1 MEELSAGATPAPYIN
16 PMRAK
21 ELVRQQQPYE
31 GQMGQLR
38 TPCAWPMD
46 SLTQGYHRK
55 NAPAASSLG
64 PYKKKQASRVH
75 HTRCSCTWL
84 LSFLAE
90 PTLAFPAENI
100 RWPARL

>member
-31 GQMGQLR
+31 GQMGQLS

-55 NAPAASSLG
+55 KVHLQLPHLAHI
-64 PYKKKQASRVH
+64 KKKLRVSI
-75 HTRCSCTWL
+75 TQGCSCTWL
-84 LSFLAE
+84 LSLIAE
-90 PTLAFPAENI
+90 PTLAFPAQNI